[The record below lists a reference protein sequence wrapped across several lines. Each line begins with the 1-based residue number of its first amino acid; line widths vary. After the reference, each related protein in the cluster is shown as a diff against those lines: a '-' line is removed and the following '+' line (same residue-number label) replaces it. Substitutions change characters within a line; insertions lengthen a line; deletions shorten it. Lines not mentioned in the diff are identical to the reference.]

1 MNTTFI
7 NLLILGI
14 LIFPQIAASQD
25 GQKKLSEVQDEIQSI
40 QKEIKSLES
49 QLRTTDN
56 KLKVESKSIENIDKQ
71 IGLTQ
76 DKIRIYN
83 KNIATNKNQIKNL
96 EREIDSLEQNITGLK
111 GILKE
116 QVVFAYKFK
125 RGKQFDWILGSANFN
140 DLMIRWHY
148 LQKVSQAEAN
158 IMGELNRSQAS
169 LMVKEDKV
177 KDEIKSLNT
186 YLQAA
191 QKENINLKNK
201 RNTHTK
207 IVSDINKN
215 KTLLSNSLKDKR
227 ESYQKLKNLIVSLEK
242 GKPSRQLKVET
253 QLKWEKLSGSF
264 SKNRGRLNWPVEGA
278 ILHEYGKFKNP
289 KLKTVLNNTGLD
301 IRADLGSDVR
311 CVFSGIV
318 SLITYMSGFG
328 NMIIVDHNDSYYTV
342 YAHLD
347 QILVNTGDFLDDGD
361 VIGTVGE
368 SGSLEGPKLHL
379 EIYGNNKTENPEIW
393 LRKK

>member
-1 MNTTFI
+1 MNSMVI
-7 NLLILGI
+7 KLLV
-14 LIFPQIAASQD
+14 LIFLFIHTIAISQD
-25 GQKKLSEVQDEIQSI
+25 ASKKLTEVQNEIQSI

-49 QLRTTDN
+49 RLRTTDN
-56 KLKVESKSIENIDKQ
+56 KLKVETRSIENIDKQ
-71 IGLTQ
+71 IALTQ
-76 DKIRIYN
+76 DKIKIYN
-83 KNIATNKNQIKNL
+83 KNIAVNKTQIKNL
-96 EREIDSLEQNITGLK
+96 EREIDSLEQNIIGLK

-116 QVVFAYKFK
+116 QAVFAYKFK
-125 RGKQFDWILGSANFN
+125 RGKQYDWILGSANFN

-158 IMGELNRSQAS
+158 IMGDLNESQAS
-169 LMVKEDKV
+169 LLVKEEKI
-177 KDEIKSLNT
+177 KDETTNLNT

-191 QKENINLKNK
+191 QNENLNLKSK
-201 RNTHTK
+201 RKTHTK
-207 IVSDINKN
+207 VVSDINKD
-215 KTLLSNSLKDKR
+215 KTLLSNSLKEKKD
-227 ESYQKLKNLIVSLEK
+227 SYQKLRNLIASLEK

-264 SKNRGRLNWPVEGA
+264 SKNKGRLNWPVAGT
-278 ILHEYGKFKNP
+278 ILHEYGKFRNP
-289 KLKTVLNNTGLD
+289 KLKTVLNNTGVD
-301 IRADLGSDVR
+301 IRAELGSNIR

-347 QILVNTGDFLDDGD
+347 QVLVNTGDFIDDGD

-379 EIYGNNKTENPEIW
+379 EIYANNKTENPEIW

>member
-1 MNTTFI
+1 MNTVVI
-7 NLLILGI
+7 QLLILGF
-14 LIFPQIAASQD
+14 LASPALVSSQNA
-25 GQKKLSEVQDEIQSI
+25 QRRLSEVQDEIQSI
-40 QKEIKSLES
+40 QREIKSLES

-83 KNIATNKNQIKNL
+83 KNVATNRNQIKNL
-96 EREIDSLEQNITGLK
+96 EREIDSLEQNIIGLK

-125 RGKQFDWILGSANFN
+125 RGKQFDWIMGSANFN

-148 LQKVSQAEAN
+148 LQKVSQAEVN
-158 IMGELNRSQAS
+158 IMEDLNESQAS
-169 LMVKEDKV
+169 LMGKEEKI
-177 KDEIKSLNT
+177 KDEINNLNI
-186 YLQAA
+186 YVQAA
-191 QKENINLKNK
+191 QNENLNLKNK
-201 RNTHTK
+201 RKTHTRV
-207 IVSDINKN
+207 VSDINKN
-215 KTLLSNSLKDKR
+215 KTLLSNSLKEKK
-227 ESYQKLKNLIVSLEK
+227 ESYQKLKNLIASLEK
-242 GKPSRQLKVET
+242 GKPARQLKVET

-264 SKNRGRLNWPVEGA
+264 SKNKGRLNWPVEGA
-278 ILHEYGKFKNP
+278 ILHEYGKFRNP
-289 KLKTVLNNTGLD
+289 KLKTVLNNTGVD
-301 IRADLGSDVR
+301 IRADLGSNVR